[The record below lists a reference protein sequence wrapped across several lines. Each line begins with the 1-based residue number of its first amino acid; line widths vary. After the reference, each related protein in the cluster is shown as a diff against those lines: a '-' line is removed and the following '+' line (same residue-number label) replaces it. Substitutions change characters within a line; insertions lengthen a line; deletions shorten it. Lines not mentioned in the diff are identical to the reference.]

1 MNRSIQRIVT
11 ADAKYEGEGFLVHR
25 PFPIR
30 ALHEFDPFMLLDE
43 MGPMDVK
50 PGEAKG
56 APDHPHRGF
65 ETVTYLLSGRF
76 EHKDSHG
83 HAGKLAPGD
92 VQWMT
97 AGSGLIHSEMPESGF
112 LKEGGRL
119 HGLQL
124 WVNLPKK
131 EKMIPPHYQEIPA
144 QKIPVAT
151 SADGRVTVR
160 VIAGESLGQRA
171 VIETRTPIQFLH
183 FRIAPGARISQPVP
197 PEFNAFAYVLDGNM
211 AAGDAAVGEAR
222 KVETHQMAIFARDG
236 DEVELASVG
245 EATLDV
251 LLIAGQPLGEPVAR
265 WGPFVMN
272 TQAEIVQAV
281 QDYQNG
287 RMGSISH

>member
-1 MNRSIQRIVT
+1 MKRSIQRIVT
-11 ADAKYEGEGFLVHR
+11 ASPTYEGEGFLVHR

-30 ALHEFDPFMLLDE
+30 EPHEFDPFMLLDE
-43 MGPMDVK
+43 MGPMEVK

-83 HAGKLAPGD
+83 HSGQLAPGD

-97 AGSGLIHSEMPESGF
+97 AGSGLIHSEMPERSF

-131 EKMIPPHYQEIPA
+131 DKMIPPHYQEIPA
-144 QKIPVAT
+144 QKIPVAA
-151 SADGRVTVR
+151 SADGSVTVR

-171 VIETRTPIQFLH
+171 VIDTRTPIQFLH
-183 FRIAPGARISQPVP
+183 FRIAPGAAISQPVP
-197 PEFNAFAYVLDGNM
+197 GEFNAFAYILDGKM
-211 AAGDAAVGEAR
+211 AAGAGRNAEI
-222 KVETHQMAIFARDG
+222 HQMLIFARDG
-236 DEVELASVG
+236 DELELKSIG
-245 EATLDV
+245 EGHLDV

-272 TQAEIVQAV
+272 TKEEIMQAV
-281 QDYQNG
+281 DDYQHG
-287 RMGSISH
+287 RMGTIAR